1 MDRYAGGLGDW
12 LERPTSRR
20 CRGLCK
26 FRRTGEI
33 RSGLR
38 CRLEQGHEFGSL
50 RLGQVSPERTPTAD
64 LSRGR
69 GPRSSLPAR
78 RDVELQYAADAEI
91 RCRYGAK
98 IGDVQSIVG
107 PKCHTPGYV
116 ESRYHIFNLS
126 GVLHA
131 HHLALSKSGETGRSG
146 QFKRIEQAI
155 GANIDRHHC
164 RESCLGVHDV
174 IALSGTEAGRELM
187 VEVSVLDGHDP
198 RHAGG

>member
-50 RLGQVSPERTPTAD
+50 RLGEVAPERTPTAD

-69 GPRSSLPAR
+69 GARGPCYQPGAMSNCSMRPTPKFGAGTALKSEMYSRSS
-78 RDVELQYAADAEI
+78 
-91 RCRYGAK
+91 
-98 IGDVQSIVG
+98 G
-107 PKCHTPGYV
+107 P
-116 ESRYHIFNLS
+116 N
-126 GVLHA
+126 
-131 HHLALSKSGETGRSG
+131 
-146 QFKRIEQAI
+146 
-155 GANIDRHHC
+155 
-164 RESCLGVHDV
+164 V
-174 IALSGTEAGRELM
+174 I
-187 VEVSVLDGHDP
+187 P
-198 RHAGG
+198 P